1 MSKLIKPEDYLK
13 DDKAEQALQ
22 QQVQQQ
28 KCSQTDLKQKKEKNR
43 GIFYDKDNKPF
54 FEPLIFACY
63 FLLRVTMFCVGSTY
77 YAYNRTEHCY
87 QEINIRTIKKL
98 VHLILDE
105 LSPSM
110 YSLYRGE
117 QANKAIF
124 ETVKELDSLTATPSV
139 IVFLN
144 GTLYLNLN
152 NGKPMHF
159 TKRFSSKNIVFQ
171 TMPYNYNPQA
181 DCPRFKQFV
190 REIMCGNKALKHL
203 LLDCLSNIFC
213 FGEVNIHQICYFYG
227 IGRNGKSVLLELL
240 GNHIFPEM
248 CSHVHIDKLC
258 ERFATSSL
266 VDKVANFSPESE
278 VSLSNTD
285 VLKEISSGATTTA
298 EFKYKDS
305 FSVRITAKLF
315 VATNKLPYTE
325 DFSKGWSDRLTI
337 IPFEQVFEVPPA
349 DGVLQKGVLYQ
360 NPNLLH
366 ELAEETEGIAALL
379 LRNLD
384 NLKKKN
390 WVLARSKKAESY
402 KQMILLESQPVLL
415 FFKSC
420 IDIHPP
426 EKRQRVRTSLLHKS
440 FEQWCG
446 KNNVEMHRF
455 HSKTAFHKE
464 LRRVLH
470 INGCDAKPR
479 EIKGY
484 QYYLDISLKS
494 NYLNNVRY
502 Q

>member
-181 DCPRFKQFV
+181 DCPRF
-190 REIMCGNKALKHL
+190 
-203 LLDCLSNIFC
+203 
-213 FGEVNIHQICYFYG
+213 
-227 IGRNGKSVLLELL
+227 
-240 GNHIFPEM
+240 
-248 CSHVHIDKLC
+248 
-258 ERFATSSL
+258 
-266 VDKVANFSPESE
+266 
-278 VSLSNTD
+278 
-285 VLKEISSGATTTA
+285 
-298 EFKYKDS
+298 
-305 FSVRITAKLF
+305 
-315 VATNKLPYTE
+315 
-325 DFSKGWSDRLTI
+325 
-337 IPFEQVFEVPPA
+337 
-349 DGVLQKGVLYQ
+349 
-360 NPNLLH
+360 
-366 ELAEETEGIAALL
+366 
-379 LRNLD
+379 
-384 NLKKKN
+384 
-390 WVLARSKKAESY
+390 
-402 KQMILLESQPVLL
+402 
-415 FFKSC
+415 
-420 IDIHPP
+420 
-426 EKRQRVRTSLLHKS
+426 
-440 FEQWCG
+440 
-446 KNNVEMHRF
+446 
-455 HSKTAFHKE
+455 
-464 LRRVLH
+464 
-470 INGCDAKPR
+470 
-479 EIKGY
+479 
-484 QYYLDISLKS
+484 
-494 NYLNNVRY
+494 
-502 Q
+502 